1 MDELKLDRKRS
12 YGTVY
17 NHPGIGFFQDNK
29 PFRHDG
35 TLYVEPSPGE
45 PVMAANIR
53 ATQKMPTAEEMPTSE
68 QLTHSEK
75 MKQVWAARKAAEH
88 DATKS

>member
-1 MDELKLDRKRS
+1 MDTPDLKLDRKRS

-35 TLYVEPSPGE
+35 TPYVEPLTGE
-45 PVMAANIR
+45 AAKALTPQEI
-53 ATQKMPTAEEMPTSE
+53 QTSE
-68 QLTHSEK
+68 ELTHSEK
-75 MKQVWAARKAAEH
+75 MKQVWAARKAAEQN
-88 DATKS
+88 APKS